1 MQLLLMVLALCC
13 NCLFT
18 MLKSDDLYLILI
30 SSSIPKI
37 TPLADLRPYD
47 NGKVIEVKVY
57 CIWIARNPPDQTP
70 LGYCVILLDEMGNTI
85 SGKCF
90 RYKIL
95 QLGSRHRQSLYCK

>member
-1 MQLLLMVLALCC
+1 MQLLMVLALCC

-47 NGKVIEVKVY
+47 NGKVIE
-57 CIWIARNPPDQTP
+57 
-70 LGYCVILLDEMGNTI
+70 GNTI

-95 QLGSRHRQSLYCK
+95 QLGSRHRQNLYCK